1 MTTRIEFR
9 KGGILFR
16 QDSIAEHVLR
26 VVRGEVEVLREI
38 GGASVV
44 LGHVR
49 EGEWLGE
56 MAAIENRN
64 HSATAYAVMDCVVE
78 SLTAR
83 QFMDQISSNPPLAL
97 DVILRLSVRLRRI
110 NDKVAGAVVTS
121 TGDIR
126 TATGREDAS
135 DTGMTNHGAILLQAK
150 TDALR
155 ERIGASAVPI
165 NRLPFVVGR
174 IALNAEEIPSRPA
187 DLLIEDNPPF
197 RLSRQHFM
205 IVKSGEQ
212 LLVSDLGSALGTI
225 VNGQPIGHYFK
236 SDAAPLSRGENN
248 VLAGGRGSLFEFL
261 VSVT

>member
-1 MTTRIEFR
+1 MTTWTEFK
-9 KGGILFR
+9 KGDVIFH
-16 QDSIAEHVLR
+16 QDSTAEHVLR

-49 EGEWLGE
+49 AGEWLGE
-56 MAAIENRN
+56 MAVIENRR
-64 HSATAYAVMDCVVE
+64 HSATARAATDFVVE
-78 SLTAR
+78 SLTAQ
-83 QFMDQISSNPPLAL
+83 QFLDQITSNPSLAR

-110 NDKVAGAVVTS
+110 NDKVAGNMVAF
-121 TGDIR
+121 TGDVR
-126 TATGREDAS
+126 TATGRGDAP
-135 DTGMTNHGAILLQAK
+135 DTGVVNHGAILLQAK

-155 ERIGASAVPI
+155 NRIGASAIPI
-165 NRLPFVVGR
+165 RGLPFVVGR
-174 IALNAEEIPSRPA
+174 IALDTEEIPSRPV

-205 IVKSGEQ
+205 IVRSGEQ

-236 SDAAPLSRGENN
+236 TDAAMLSRGEND
-248 VLAGGRGSLFEFL
+248 VLVGGRGSLFEFS

>member
-1 MTTRIEFR
+1 MTTPIEFT
-9 KGGILFR
+9 KGDVLFR
-16 QDSIAEHVLR
+16 QDGTAEHVLR
-26 VVRGEVEVLREI
+26 VIRGEVEVLREI

-56 MAAIENRN
+56 MAVIENRS
-64 HSATAYAVMDCVVE
+64 HSATAHAATDCVVE

-83 QFMDQISSNPPLAL
+83 QFLDQISSNPPLAR

-110 NDKVAGAVVTS
+110 NDKVAGDMVAFA
-121 TGDIR
+121 GDIG
-126 TATGREDAS
+126 TATGRGGAP
-135 DTGMTNHGAILLQAK
+135 DTDVTNRAILLQAK

-155 ERIGASAVPI
+155 DRIGASAIPI
-165 NRLPFVVGR
+165 SGLPFVVGR
-174 IALNAEEIPSRPA
+174 IALDTEEIPSRPA

-205 IVKSGEQ
+205 IARSGEQ
-212 LLVSDLGSALGTI
+212 LMVSDLGSALGTI

-236 SDAAPLSRGENN
+236 SDAAPLSSGEND
-248 VLAGGRGSLFEFL
+248 VLAGGRGSLFEFV
-261 VSVT
+261 VSVN

>member
-1 MTTRIEFR
+1 MTTQIEFR
-9 KGGILFR
+9 KGDTLFH
-16 QDSIAEHVLR
+16 QDSTAEYVLR
-26 VVRGEVEVLREI
+26 LVRGEVEVLREI

-56 MAAIENRN
+56 MAVIENRS
-64 HSATAYAVMDCVVE
+64 HSATAHATTDCVVE

-83 QFMDQISSNPPLAL
+83 QFLDRISSDPVLARN
-97 DVILRLSVRLRRI
+97 VILRLSVRLRRI
-110 NDKVAGAVVTS
+110 DDRVAGDMLAS

-126 TATGREDAS
+126 TVTGRRGAP
-135 DTGMTNHGAILLQAK
+135 DTGVTNQGAILLQAK

-155 ERIGASAVPI
+155 DRIGASAVPI
-165 NRLPFVVGR
+165 SRLPFVVGR
-174 IALNAEEIPSRPA
+174 IALDAEEIPSRPV

-205 IVKSGEQ
+205 IARSGEQ

-225 VNGQPIGHYFK
+225 VNGQPIGHHFR
-236 SDAAPLSRGENN
+236 SDAVPLSSGEND
-248 VLAGGRGSLFEFL
+248 VLAGGRGSLFEF
-261 VSVT
+261 VINVT

>member
-1 MTTRIEFR
+1 MTRIEFR
-9 KGGILFR
+9 KGDVLFR
-16 QDSIAEHVLR
+16 QDSTAEHVLR

-56 MAAIENRN
+56 MAVIENRS
-64 HSATAYAVMDCVVE
+64 HSATAHAATDCVVE

-83 QFMDQISSNPPLAL
+83 QFLDQVSSSPPLAR

-110 NDKVAGAVVTS
+110 NDKVAGDMATF
-121 TGDIR
+121 TGDIH
-126 TATGREDAS
+126 TATGRGGAPN
-135 DTGMTNHGAILLQAK
+135 TGVTDHGTILLQAK

-155 ERIGASAVPI
+155 DRIGASAIPI
-165 NRLPFVVGR
+165 NGLPFVVGR
-174 IALNAEEIPSRPA
+174 IALDTEDIPARPA

-205 IVKSGEQ
+205 IVRNGEQ

-236 SDAAPLSRGENN
+236 SDAAPLFSGEND
-248 VLAGGRGSLFEFL
+248 VLAGGRGSLFEFV

>member
-1 MTTRIEFR
+1 MATRIEFR
-9 KGGILFR
+9 KGDVLFR
-16 QDSIAEHVLR
+16 QDSAAEHVLR

-56 MAAIENRN
+56 MAVVENRS
-64 HSATAYAVMDCVVE
+64 HSATAHAVTECVVE
-78 SLTAR
+78 SLTAQ
-83 QFMDQISSNPPLAL
+83 QFLDQISSNPPLAR

-110 NDKVAGAVVTS
+110 DDKVAGNMVTV
-121 TGDIR
+121 TGDAR
-126 TATGREDAS
+126 TAADHGGALNTGVANRD
-135 DTGMTNHGAILLQAK
+135 AILLQAK

-155 ERIGASAVPI
+155 DRIGAAAVPI
-165 NRLPFVVGR
+165 NGLPFVVGR
-174 IALNAEEIPSRPA
+174 IARDTEDIPSRPV

-205 IVKSGEQ
+205 IVRSGEK

-225 VNGQPIGHYFK
+225 VNGQPIGHHFNR
-236 SDAAPLSRGENN
+236 DTAPLSSGEND
-248 VLAGGRGSLFEFL
+248 VLAGGRGSLFEFV